1 MTAQEQRA
9 FMDQCIVELWKLAI
23 AQNEAQERLGR
34 LIDLLHA
41 ERFEHKAVKTDKPRL
56 VRVK

>member
-1 MTAQEQRA
+1 MATQEQRV
-9 FMDQCIVELWKLAI
+9 FMVQCIVELWKLAI
-23 AQNEAQERLGR
+23 AQNEAQEQLGR

-41 ERFEHKAVKTDKPRL
+41 ERFEHQAVKTDKPRL